1 MKTRIEKYETCST
14 ITPPMSEKMR
24 NQKMRLIWVRNQLWL
39 FIKTGHKV
47 SQIGYDEE
55 CIDALVSEDTD
66 VTGLQV

>member
-1 MKTRIEKYETCST
+1 
-14 ITPPMSEKMR
+14 MSEKMR